1 MFNISGN
8 IIDISQGCIYPGTIR
23 IQGGKI
29 QSVRALETKETQFI
43 LPGFIDA
50 HIHIESSLLVPSE
63 FARLAAVHGTVAAV
77 SDPHEIA
84 NVLGLKGIDFMLDN
98 AAKVPFKFFFGA
110 PACVPAT
117 PFETTGAKFGPDELH
132 KLLNRNDIYFLS
144 EMMNVPGVLNDSPQ
158 ENNKLNLARLYG
170 KQADGHSPGLRGAQ
184 AARYAKAGISTDH
197 ECLTLEEAREKIGY
211 GMKILIRE
219 GSAARNLNELM
230 PLIDEFPQMVMFCS
244 DDRHPDDLVDEHI
257 RHMVLRAIKAGLN
270 LFNILQAAC
279 LNPIDHYGLDVGKLK
294 KGDSADFIVIDNLE
308 EMNIMAA
315 YNQGQKTAED
325 GRSLISRTRVEPIN
339 IFRAQTKSAADYS
352 VPARPGKLKVI
363 EVIEDQLITGSILA
377 VPRLK
382 NENAV
387 QDLDNDILKITVV
400 NRYENRKPAVGF
412 IKNFGLKKGALASS
426 VAHDSHNI
434 VAIGVTD
441 EDLALAVNL
450 VINNKGGLAAVAGK
464 EEMILPLPV
473 GGIMSALDGYET
485 ARAYKRLNAKAKA
498 LGTGLKAPFMTLSF
512 MALLVIPDLKLSD
525 QGLFDGKTFQ
535 FTDLFSN

>member
-1 MFNISGN
+1 MFKISGN
-8 IIDISQGCIYPGTIR
+8 IIDINQGRIYPGTIR
-23 IQGGKI
+23 IKGGKI
-29 QSVRALETKETQFI
+29 QSVRASDTTEAQYI

-117 PFETTGAKFGPDELH
+117 TFETTGAKFGPDELH

-144 EMMNVPGVLNDSPQ
+144 EMMNVPGVLNASPQ
-158 ENNKLNLARLYG
+158 ENNKLDIARLYG
-170 KQADGHSPGLRGAQ
+170 KRADGHSPGLRGTQ
-184 AARYAKAGISTDH
+184 AARYVKAGISTDH

-230 PLIDEFPQMVMFCS
+230 PLIDEFPQRVMFCS
-244 DDRHPDDLVDEHI
+244 DDRHPDDLVEEHI
-257 RHMVLRAIKAGLN
+257 RHMVLRAIKAGLD

-315 YNQGQKTAED
+315 YNQGQKTAEE
-325 GRSLISRTRVEPIN
+325 GRSLISRISVEPIN
-339 IFRAQTKSAADYS
+339 IFRAMTKSAADYS

-363 EVIEDQLITGSILA
+363 EVIEDQLITGSVLV

-382 NENAV
+382 GENAV
-387 QDLDNDILKITVV
+387 QDLGNDILKITVV

-441 EDLALAVNL
+441 EDLAQAVNL
-450 VINNKGGLAAVAGK
+450 VIKNKGGLAAVDGK
-464 EEMILPLPV
+464 DEMILPLPV
-473 GGIMSALDGYET
+473 GGIMSAQDGYQV

-498 LGTGLKAPFMTLSF
+498 MGTGLKAPFMTLSF